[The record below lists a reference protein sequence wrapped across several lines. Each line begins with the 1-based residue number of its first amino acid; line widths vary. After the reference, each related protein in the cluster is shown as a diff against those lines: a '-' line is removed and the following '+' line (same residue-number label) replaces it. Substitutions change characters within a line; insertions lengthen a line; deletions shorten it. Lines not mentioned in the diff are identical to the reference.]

1 MRVARHVIHR
11 PWTGITASAAFSPAD
26 IAGLVAWYDASDAG
40 SITESGGLVSQLDD
54 LSGNGYHL
62 TQGTGANQPS
72 TGTRTMGTEAL
83 NAIEFASGKYLS
95 RTVSSIGGNAHTW
108 YAAVQMDT
116 IGNGNYART
125 FTLTAS
131 GVLDYN
137 NPSSISAILRND
149 ASAGYGS
156 FYNNTPRAFAA
167 AADGADHCVV
177 TQRDGDGSSVWING
191 GSATTAS
198 GLGTT
203 ALAVVTIVM
212 GGETAGTANLDGM
225 IGELI
230 WYSSALGTTDRETV
244 RDHLNAKWGLY

>member
-95 RTVSSIGGNAHTW
+95 R
-108 YAAVQMDT
+108 T